1 MRRWDDTSGLHSN
14 IPLSSESCSSGV
26 THFGGLGIMIVS
38 PLVATVRSWQKEVVA
53 SGSPNGPSSAMGVSS
68 SSQLTDAGS
77 VEIDDSISIPERR

>member
-1 MRRWDDTSGLHSN
+1 
-14 IPLSSESCSSGV
+14 
-26 THFGGLGIMIVS
+26 MIVS